1 MLVDSGIGLFSLR
14 EAVPLVTE
22 KSCLAVASHSHYDH
36 IGGHYEFAER
46 PAHPAE
52 VTILSCPDR
61 MATLAADFATNEIFE
76 DAPPP
81 GWNAAEYA
89 VRAAPVTRTI
99 EDGDIVDHGDRRFE
113 VLHLPGHS
121 LAVCR
126 TRVCVVW

>member
-99 EDGDIVDHGDRRFE
+99 EDGDIVDLGDRRFE